1 MYAALAIA
9 GAAVLVHHI
18 IVEMR
23 ADRARRRA
31 LLRDGFARCAEF
43 NDSDRAAV
51 VHTAYPEITEP
62 GPGLEVIWRNHR

>member
-9 GAAVLVHHI
+9 AAAVLVHHI

-31 LLRDGFARCAEF
+31 LLRDGFERCAEF
-43 NDSDRAAV
+43 SERDRAAV
-51 VHTAYPEITEP
+51 VQAAYPEILEP
-62 GPGLEVIWRNHR
+62 GPGLEAVWRNHR